1 MSEKKNETV
10 VLEEND
16 LLNGMEVFIIIEGL
30 KLFNEK
36 HKKDVK
42 SFEAKGKNPFL
53 GEKYFE
59 TLINHGLIWKLK
71 KLADKQA
78 ESMELK
84 NGKL

>member
-1 MSEKKNETV
+1 
-10 VLEEND
+10 
-16 LLNGMEVFIIIEGL
+16 MEVFIIIEGL

-42 SFEAKGKNPFL
+42 SFEAKGKTPFL

-71 KLADKQA
+71 KLTDKEA
-78 ESMELK
+78 YSIELSK
-84 NGKL
+84 GKL

>member
-36 HKKDVK
+36 HKEDIK
-42 SFEAKGKNPFL
+42 SLEAKGKNPFL

-71 KLADKQA
+71 KLSDKQA